1 MIRFWKTLNTLYDDL
16 MILALALILLVVI
29 YSAYDTGYIFK
40 QAADD
45 SYTRFRPDRA
55 SAQGI
60 EDSPITD
67 AMVGWVPI
75 DGTPIDY
82 PIMQGDDNLEYLN
95 KDPAGNYS
103 LSGSIFL
110 DSRNSPDFTDPYSV
124 IYGHHMQYG
133 RMFGALDSFLD
144 EGYLT
149 EHSTGRLMVGKNG
162 ETIYKLKVILAV
174 HADAKEEL
182 VLDAADNEAVRRI
195 LLEKGYNEDNRILG
209 MVTCTDA
216 ASSERTI
223 LFAYILDN

>member
-1 MIRFWKTLNTLYDDL
+1 MIKFWKTLNTIYDDL
-16 MILALALILLVVI
+16 LILALVLILLVVI

-45 SYTRFRPDRA
+45 SYTRFRPDRVNA
-55 SAQGI
+55 AGI
-60 EDSPITD
+60 EESPITD
-67 AMVGWVPI
+67 AMVGWVTI

-149 EHSTGRLMVGKNG
+149 EHTTGRLMVGKNG

-216 ASSERTI
+216 ASSERTV